1 MENQQILITGGSGYI
16 GKITDCVLRNY
27 GYETVILDI
36 HPFHEHPNF
45 IEGDIRNLS
54 IFDSIFSQWNISTV
68 VHLAG
73 YIAARE
79 SIEKSSL
86 YFQNNYQGTHN
97 LLQSMKKYRIPQL
110 IFASTAAV
118 YQPNRL
124 LSEEHCLHPNTPY
137 GWSKL
142 YCEQAIQRSGISS
155 YLLRLFNVGGAL
167 HTLQLGENHNPET
180 HFIPLAIDANLH
192 QKELIL
198 YGEDKENFVGC
209 TRDYIHVEDVVHAF
223 HQCIQKPLLPN
234 QQKILNVCSN
244 IGYRVEEI
252 VDITEN
258 FTGQK
263 TNIQL
268 QILPKNESFILVG
281 DNTQTCRILDWY
293 PKHNIQQIIQSSLI
307 YQTTHTN
314 IRTL

>member
-1 MENQQILITGGSGYI
+1 MQNQQILITGGSGYI
-16 GKITDCVLRNY
+16 GKIADCILRNY
-27 GYETVILDI
+27 GHETVILDVN
-36 HPFHEHPNF
+36 PFPEHPNF
-45 IEGDIRNLS
+45 VEGDIRNIS
-54 IFDSIFSQWNISTV
+54 VFDRIFSRWNISTV

-79 SIEKSSL
+79 SITKSSL
-86 YFQNNYQGTHN
+86 YFQNNYQGTYN

-124 LSEEHCLHPNTPY
+124 LSEEHFLYPNTPY

-155 YLLRLFNVGGAL
+155 YILRLFNVGGAL

-192 QKELIL
+192 QEELIL
-198 YGEDKENFVGC
+198 YGEDKKNFVGC

-223 HQCIQKPLLPN
+223 YQCIQKPLLSN
-234 QQKILNVCSN
+234 QQKILNICSN

-252 VDITEN
+252 VEIIDKHTN
-258 FTGQK
+258 KK
-263 TNIQL
+263 TKVQL

-281 DNTQTCRILDWY
+281 NNAQAGRDLDWY
-293 PKHNIQQIIQSSLI
+293 PKHSIQQIIQSSLI
-307 YQTTHTN
+307 YQTKHSN
-314 IRTL
+314 IQ